1 MIFEWI
7 IVLKSN
13 VVRFGDVWYP
23 YVLLTLWVPTF
34 FFTFDYQG
42 GEEKLPPFK
51 KLKYSKKLLLN
62 GTKTQS
68 RVKNITIGHIWN
80 KSFSKIFH

>member
-1 MIFEWI
+1 MTF
-7 IVLKSN
+7 LN
-13 VVRFGDVWYP
+13 
-23 YVLLTLWVPTF
+23 LTLWVPTF